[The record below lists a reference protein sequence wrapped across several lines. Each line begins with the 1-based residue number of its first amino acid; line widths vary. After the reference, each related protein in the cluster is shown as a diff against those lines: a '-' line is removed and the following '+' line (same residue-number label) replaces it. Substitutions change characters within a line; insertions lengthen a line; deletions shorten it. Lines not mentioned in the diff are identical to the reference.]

1 MPPREPEPESTLL
14 CRARDGDREAF
25 AALVLQHRREALQ
38 VALGFV
44 GDLEDARD
52 LTQEAFLRALAHMHR
67 FDVERPFF
75 PWFYRILRNLC
86 FNFLAKRGRH
96 GECPLVL
103 ESDGG
108 IDPAGGGA
116 NPLQIL
122 EASER
127 GRRIW
132 QALCTLSAEHREI
145 IILRHFRDLS
155 YQEIAAFLH
164 IPRGTVMSRL
174 FYARAA
180 LREALEATLGEEG
193 PALAEAP
200 EAS

>member
-1 MPPREPEPESTLL
+1 MPSREPELESSLL
-14 CRARDGDREAF
+14 RRARDGDREAF
-25 AALVLQHRREALQ
+25 AALVLRHRREALQ

-52 LTQEAFLRALAHMHR
+52 LTQEAFLRALSHMHR

-103 ESDGG
+103 ERDGG
-108 IDPAGGGA
+108 IDPAGAGVS
-116 NPLQIL
+116 PLQSL

-127 GRRIW
+127 GERIW
-132 QALCTLSAEHREI
+132 QALCTLSPEHREI
-145 IILRHFRDLS
+145 ILLRHFRDLS
-155 YQEIAAFLH
+155 YQEIAGFLH

-180 LREALEATLGEEG
+180 LREALESRLGKEG
-193 PALAEAP
+193 PTLAEAT

>member
-1 MPPREPEPESTLL
+1 MPPRETEPESTLL

-86 FNFLAKRGRH
+86 FNFIAKRGRH

-108 IDPAGGGA
+108 IDPAGPTA
-116 NPLQIL
+116 NSSRAKPP
-122 EASER
+122 SW
-127 GRRIW
+127 RRP
-132 QALCTLSAEHREI
+132 SP
-145 IILRHFRDLS
+145 S
-155 YQEIAAFLH
+155 
-164 IPRGTVMSRL
+164 IPRCAASCSGWRRSAASWGAIASRTPRTQCSR
-174 FYARAA
+174 AWRAA
-180 LREALEATLGEEG
+180 
-193 PALAEAP
+193 
-200 EAS
+200 

>member
-1 MPPREPEPESTLL
+1 MASRGQEPESNLL
-14 CRARDGDREAF
+14 RRARDGDREAF
-25 AALVLQHRREALQ
+25 AVLVLQHRREALQ
-38 VALGFV
+38 VALGFL

-52 LTQEAFLRALAHMHR
+52 LTQEAFLRALAHMHS

-108 IDPAGGGA
+108 IDPAGRETS
-116 NPLQIL
+116 PLQSLI
-122 EASER
+122 ASER
-127 GRRIW
+127 ADKLW
-132 QALCTLSAEHREI
+132 AALCTLSDEHREI

-155 YQEIAAFLH
+155 YQEIATLLR

-180 LREALEATLGEEG
+180 LRGALEAGLGGEA
-193 PALAEAP
+193 PALAESS
-200 EAS
+200 EAT

>member
-1 MPPREPEPESTLL
+1 MVSRGQEPESTLL
-14 CRARDGDREAF
+14 RRARDGDREAF
-25 AALVLQHRREALQ
+25 AALVHLYGREALQ
-38 VALGFV
+38 VALGFL

-52 LTQEAFLRALAHMHR
+52 LTQEAFLRALTHMHS

-86 FNFLAKRGRH
+86 FNYMAKRGRH

-108 IDPAGGGA
+108 IDPAGRETS
-116 NPLQIL
+116 PLQAL
-122 EASER
+122 VASER
-127 GRRIW
+127 AAQIW
-132 QALCTLSAEHREI
+132 EGLCTLSDEHREI
-145 IILRHFRDLS
+145 VILRHFRDLS
-155 YQEIAAFLH
+155 YQEIATLLR

-180 LREALEATLGEEG
+180 LREALDARLGGEG
-193 PALAEAP
+193 AALAESS
-200 EAS
+200 EAT

>member
-1 MPPREPEPESTLL
+1 MASRAEEPESTLL
-14 CRARDGDREAF
+14 RRAREGDRDAF
-25 AALVLQHRREALQ
+25 GALVLRHRREALQ
-38 VALGFV
+38 VALGFL
-44 GDLEDARD
+44 GDLDDARD
-52 LTQEAFLRALAHMHR
+52 LTQEAFMRALANMHS

-108 IDPAGGGA
+108 IDPVGRQAS
-116 NPLQIL
+116 PLQDVVAG
-122 EASER
+122 ERASR
-127 GRRIW
+127 LW
-132 QALCTLSAEHREI
+132 QALCTLSEEHREI

-155 YQEIAAFLH
+155 YQEIATLLR

-174 FYARAA
+174 FYARAG
-180 LREALEATLGEEG
+180 LRAALEAELGDEG
-193 PALAEAP
+193 PALAEST

>member
-1 MPPREPEPESTLL
+1 
-14 CRARDGDREAF
+14 
-25 AALVLQHRREALQ
+25 
-38 VALGFV
+38 
-44 GDLEDARD
+44 
-52 LTQEAFLRALAHMHR
+52 MHS

-108 IDPAGGGA
+108 IDPAGREA
-116 NPLQIL
+116 NPLQAL
-122 EASER
+122 VAGER
-127 GRRIW
+127 AERLW
-132 QALCTLSAEHREI
+132 QALCTLSDEHREI

-155 YQEIAAFLH
+155 YQELAALLR

-180 LREALEATLGEEG
+180 LRAALEARLGAEG
-193 PALAEAP
+193 AALAEAP
-200 EAS
+200 EAG

>member
-1 MPPREPEPESTLL
+1 MASRGQEPESTLL
-14 CRARDGDREAF
+14 RRARDGDREAF
-25 AALVLQHRREALQ
+25 AVLVLRHRREALQ
-38 VALGFV
+38 VALGFL

-52 LTQEAFLRALAHMHR
+52 LTQEAFLRALAHMHG

-108 IDPAGGGA
+108 IDPAGREA
-116 NPLQIL
+116 SPLQSLI
-122 EASER
+122 ASER
-127 GRRIW
+127 AAKLW
-132 QALCTLSAEHREI
+132 AALCTLSDEHREI
-145 IILRHFRDLS
+145 IILRHFRDFS
-155 YQEIAAFLH
+155 YQEIATLLH

-174 FYARAA
+174 FYARGA
-180 LREALEATLGEEG
+180 LRRALDAGLGGEAA
-193 PALAEAP
+193 ALAESS
-200 EAS
+200 EAT